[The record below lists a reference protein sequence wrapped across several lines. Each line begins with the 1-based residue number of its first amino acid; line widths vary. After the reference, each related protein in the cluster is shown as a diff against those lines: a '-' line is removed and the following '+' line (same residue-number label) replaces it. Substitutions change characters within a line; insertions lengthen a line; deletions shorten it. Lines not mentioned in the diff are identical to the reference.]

1 MGPDGSLYVA
11 DVNNFK
17 IRKITPSGVVSTF
30 AGNGIKGYLD
40 GPALSANFY
49 WASYLAMDHAGNLF
63 ISEVQLN
70 YIRMITGWHCC
81 NPGWKR

>member
-49 WASYLAMDHAGNLF
+49 WASYLAMDH
-63 ISEVQLN
+63 
-70 YIRMITGWHCC
+70 TG
-81 NPGWKR
+81 